1 MNRNDFQRLAEIRV
15 KEAKILLDN
24 QCFEGAYYLLGYAV
38 ECALKSCISKQF
50 KEHDFPDLQTVRDC
64 YTHSFPKLLR
74 VAALEQNMQNDWRT
88 LPKLQSNWI
97 TVIEWSEQARYQH
110 NITQVAAQE
119 LHEAVTENQ
128 TGVLSWLKNFM

>member
-1 MNRNDFQRLAEIRV
+1 MNRNDFQQLADIRV
-15 KEAKILLDN
+15 KEAKVLLDN
-24 QCFEGAYYLLGYAV
+24 QCFDGAYYLLGYAV

-74 VAALEQNMQNDWRT
+74 VAALEQNMQNDWGN

-97 TVIEWSEQARYQH
+97 IVTEWSEQVRYQH
-110 NITQVAAQE
+110 NITQIAAQE
-119 LHEAVTENQ
+119 LYDAVTENQ

>member
-1 MNRNDFQRLAEIRV
+1 MNRNDFQQLAEIRV
-15 KEAKILLDN
+15 KEAKILIDN
-24 QCFEGAYYLLGYAV
+24 QCFDGAYYLLGYAV

-88 LPKLQSNWI
+88 FPKLQSNWI
-97 TVIEWSEQARYQH
+97 TVTECSEQARYQH
-110 NITQVAAQE
+110 NITQVMAQE
-119 LHEAVTENQ
+119 LYDAVTENQ

>member
-1 MNRNDFQRLAEIRV
+1 MNRNDFQQLADIRV
-15 KEAKILLDN
+15 KEAKVLLDN
-24 QCFEGAYYLLGYAV
+24 QCFDGAYYLLGYAV

-50 KEHDFPDLQTVRDC
+50 KEPDFPDLQTVRDC

-97 TVIEWSEQARYQH
+97 TVTEWSEQARYQH
-110 NITQVAAQE
+110 NITQVTAQE
-119 LHEAVTENQ
+119 LYDAVTENQ

>member
-1 MNRNDFQRLAEIRV
+1 MNRNDFQQLADIRV
-15 KEAKILLDN
+15 KEAKILIDN
-24 QCFEGAYYLLGYAV
+24 QCFDGAYYLLGYAV

-74 VAALEQNMQNDWRT
+74 VAALEQNMQNDWRAF
-88 LPKLQSNWI
+88 PKLQSNWI
-97 TVIEWSEQARYQH
+97 TVTEWSEQVRYQH
-110 NITQVAAQE
+110 NITQVMAQE
-119 LHEAVTENQ
+119 LYDAVTENQ